1 MWTGLG
7 NRLHTGSE
15 KIKKVKNDS
24 TGLESGLPQGV
35 TVEGR
40 SRSPYCG
47 SWNGTKAEA
56 SWHEGRDRPPLHVN
70 ELIVGFH
77 PQRTDRCSF
86 LSPTKAPGPSV
97 IGFQSLT
104 FWG

>member
-1 MWTGLG
+1 MTPRGWSLG
-7 NRLHTGSE
+7 YLRASQSRAGPE
-15 KIKKVKNDS
+15 ARI
-24 TGLESGLPQGV
+24 
-35 TVEGR
+35 VEAGT
-40 SRSPYCG
+40 
-47 SWNGTKAEA
+47 GTKAEA
-56 SWHEGRDRPPLHVN
+56 ACHEGRDRPPFNVN

-77 PQRTDRCSF
+77 LQRTDRCSF